1 MSNHITQERH
11 DCKVVLNKSKLNIEA
26 DIFVDMP
33 CCIVWFCTEDWTHL
47 EDTLKDSHH
56 NLLIELGTL
65 RQVCI
70 SVKSRLVKIER
81 KADIAPAESRK
92 IARLSRCRFVIAALS
107 SSVLIFAV
115 ILRLFNETGGT
126 SVTGVITSM

>member
-1 MSNHITQERH
+1 MSNHVTQERH
-11 DCKVVLNKSKLNIEA
+11 DCKMVLNKSKLHIEA
-26 DIFVDMP
+26 DIFIDMS
-33 CCIVWFCTEDWTHL
+33 CCVVWFRTEDWTHL

-56 NLLIELGTL
+56 DLLIELGTL

-70 SVKSRLVKIER
+70 SPEVVKIER

-92 IARLSRCRFVIAALS
+92 IARLSRCRLVIAALS

-115 ILRLFNETGGT
+115 ILRLFNETGGI
-126 SVTGVITSM
+126 SVIGVITSI